1 VRPSDWAASAGAGTK
16 CVHKD
21 EMASGEVGCVSVPGG
36 RAGHDSTK
44 TTPARERGTDRETE
58 AESPRAGESPQQ
70 DDEKT

>member
-1 VRPSDWAASAGAGTK
+1 
-16 CVHKD
+16 VHKD

-44 TTPARERGTDRETE
+44 TTPARERGTDIAYTEIEPYSYRETE